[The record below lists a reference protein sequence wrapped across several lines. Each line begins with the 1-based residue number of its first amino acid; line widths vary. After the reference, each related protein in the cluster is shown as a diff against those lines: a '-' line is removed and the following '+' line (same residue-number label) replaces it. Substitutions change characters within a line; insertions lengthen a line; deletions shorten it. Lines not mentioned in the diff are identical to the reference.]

1 MPELSRFY
9 GLIIR
14 LRYREHPPPHFHVKY
29 QEFDASINMR
39 TLEITEGWLPG
50 RAEALA
56 LEWASEHRVELLAA
70 WNEAQAG
77 IEPNKIDPL
86 P

>member
-50 RAEALA
+50 RAKALA
-56 LEWASEHRVELLAA
+56 LGRHRTEQ
-70 WNEAQAG
+70 N
-77 IEPNKIDPL
+77 
-86 P
+86 